1 MISLDTPTTIQP
13 PQAFCNSPIQTLS
26 TSKQHQYQQQQQQ
39 QQNTPPHSHQPNG
52 ITLTLDPSTL
62 QQGYANVK
70 MMANGNVDK
79 SHIESDM
86 SKYNGT
92 ATTMVVNNGVNNNNN
107 INNNNNNNNNNH
119 HNGGN
124 GMVVCKDKNSNQ
136 QPFSMQALQ
145 GYSENFKENHS
156 EISC

>member
-1 MISLDTPTTIQP
+1 
-13 PQAFCNSPIQTLS
+13 
-26 TSKQHQYQQQQQQ
+26 
-39 QQNTPPHSHQPNG
+39 
-52 ITLTLDPSTL
+52 
-62 QQGYANVK
+62 

-79 SHIESDM
+79 SHMEDDM

-92 ATTMVVNNGVNNNNN
+92 ATKMVNGVNNN
-107 INNNNNNNNNNH
+107 
-119 HNGGN
+119 GGTSN

-136 QPFSMQALQ
+136 PFSIQTLQ